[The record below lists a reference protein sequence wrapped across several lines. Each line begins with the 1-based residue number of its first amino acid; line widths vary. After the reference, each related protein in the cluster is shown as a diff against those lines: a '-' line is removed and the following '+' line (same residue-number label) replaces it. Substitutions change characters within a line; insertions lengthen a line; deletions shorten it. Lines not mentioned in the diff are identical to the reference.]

1 MPRRPAAAIDLGST
15 SVHLLVARPDRTGLV
30 VLHDESTFLGLGAA
44 VDGPGSLGV
53 SGRATLAST
62 VGAYVDLARDIGATD
77 PIVMGTEPLRR
88 LEDATRIV
96 AEVSSRTGVPLAVL
110 EHEEEALLTLVGL
123 TAGQAVRGDLL
134 VVDIGGGSSEL
145 VEIGP
150 ERLARAAGVR
160 LGAGR
165 LTRSIVDRDPPT
177 REQFDGARSG
187 GRGGA
192 RLDTGPAAGRGRLRR
207 WHRHEPAEAPPP
219 RPRPG
224 ARRPAGPGRARRGAG
239 RSSPPARPSCSRR
252 PTGCGRPGSGC
263 SPRVPRSSRPCS
275 TGSTSPRAGSS
286 TRGSARARSSP
297 PTGRAPRGA
306 IASKSSPTAGS
317 PDGGPV
323 APAATAGR

>member
-177 REQFDGARSG
+177 REQFEALDRAAAEALDWTPGRQPAEVVFVGGTATNLLKLLRRARDPE
-187 GRGGA
+187 RGD
-192 RLDTGPAAGRGRLRR
+192 RLDRAALDEARAIVASGPAELLAATYGLREARIRLLAAGASIIQALLDRLDIASGRVVDTGIR
-207 WHRHEPAEAPPP
+207 E
-219 RPRPG
+219 G
-224 ARRPAGPGRARRGAG
+224 AIIAAD
-239 RSSPPARPSCSRR
+239 
-252 PTGCGRPGSGC
+252 
-263 SPRVPRSSRPCS
+263 
-275 TGSTSPRAGSS
+275 RAG
-286 TRGSARARSSP
+286 TAWRDRLEELAHGW
-297 PTGRAPRGA
+297 
-306 IASKSSPTAGS
+306 IA
-317 PDGGPV
+317 
-323 APAATAGR
+323 